1 MTATLYVIPAA
12 GLTVVDPAASEAE
25 RFIPEAG
32 REVEASDYWHR
43 RLRDGDV
50 SQGTPPASTA
60 QPEA

>member
-1 MTATLYVIPAA
+1 MTATLYLIPAA

-25 RFIPEAG
+25 RFLPAEG

-50 SQGTPPASTA
+50 TPGAAPAPSA

>member
-1 MTATLYVIPAA
+1 MTATLYVIPAD

-25 RFIPEAG
+25 RFLPAEG
-32 REVEASDYWHR
+32 REVEATDYWHR

-50 SQGTPPASTA
+50 HLGTAPSAA